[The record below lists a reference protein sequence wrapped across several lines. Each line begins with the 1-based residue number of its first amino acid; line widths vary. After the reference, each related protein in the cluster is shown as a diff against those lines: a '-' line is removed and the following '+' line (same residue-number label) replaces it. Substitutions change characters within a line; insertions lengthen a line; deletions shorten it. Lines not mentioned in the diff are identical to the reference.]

1 VSSGRKTE
9 VALPQL
15 VVGGRTVAPPFA
27 LAPLAELTEPPF
39 RALVERLGGCGL
51 LYAPMLTPA
60 AIRAH
65 ATHRIPIDARRGAGS
80 PPLAVQIAPSRHDD
94 VAAAISMLLDLVAPD
109 ALDVNMGCA
118 APRVRRAGAGAA
130 LLAHPDAALGIVRT
144 ARRAWSGSLTVKL
157 RLPGAGSF
165 DELLSFASALVA
177 EGVAAIALHP
187 RLAREG
193 FTRLA
198 RWELVAQLAAAL
210 PIPVIGSGD
219 VRTARG
225 AVDRLGASG
234 AAAVMIGR
242 GALRN
247 PWIFAEAEAIR
258 HGRALAPPSAVAL
271 RDLIFDLIDGIAAYA
286 TPAGRA
292 AARIALACG
301 YLLDRTPFGR
311 RAALDLKRLDDPAA
325 QRARVALHFDRLRA
339 DGWLAP
345 PPDEIRD

>member
-1 VSSGRKTE
+1 
-9 VALPQL
+9 
-15 VVGGRTVAPPFA
+15 
-27 LAPLAELTEPPF
+27 
-39 RALVERLGGCGL
+39 
-51 LYAPMLTPA
+51 MLTPA

-65 ATHRIPIDARRGAGS
+65 ATHRIPIDPGRRDGS

-94 VAAAISMLLDLVAPD
+94 VAAAISVLLDLIEPA

-118 APRVRRAGAGAA
+118 APRVRRSGAGAA
-130 LLAHPDAALGIVRT
+130 LLSHPDAALEIVRT
-144 ARRAWSGSLTVKL
+144 ARRAWPGTLTVKT

-165 DELLSFASALVA
+165 DELGSFADALVA
-177 EGVAAIALHP
+177 EGVSAIALHP

-193 FTRLA
+193 FSRSA

-219 VRTARG
+219 VRTARVG
-225 AVDRLGASG
+225 LARLAASG

-247 PWIFAEAEAIR
+247 PWIFAEADALMF
-258 HGRALAPPSAVAL
+258 GRTFVGPTATEL
-271 RDLIFDLIDGIAAYA
+271 RDLILELIDGIASWAF
-286 TPAGRA
+286 PAGRA

-311 RAALDLKRLDDPAA
+311 RAALDLKRLSDPAA
-325 QRARVALHFDRLRA
+325 QSARVSLHFERLLA
-339 DGWLAP
+339 DGWTVP
-345 PPDEIRD
+345 PPDDIRD